1 MDHNMNI
8 FDKLHAD
15 KELPEK
21 TKKELMS
28 KLDAFKLFLDIA
40 DLFTVKNAKVGG
52 EMLGA
57 VSGTMK
63 RPKKP

>member
-1 MDHNMNI
+1 MDSNNV
-8 FDKLHAD
+8 FDRLHAD

-40 DLFTVKNAKVGG
+40 DLFTIKNAKVGG
-52 EMLGA
+52 EMLGT
-57 VSGTMK
+57 VSGTLK
-63 RPKKP
+63 PPPKK